1 MIFREGTKE
10 IGRVL
15 YRERVEAAVDNA
27 NRTGHGLGGIG
38 GQIMKGSHQFIR
50 LQETADRSMGEN
62 RMRTRCK
69 RTVLIGQQG
78 AVLVRQQ
85 ETRRN
90 RIDTNAFAELH
101 RQFRTEIFGPVS
113 HRSLGHAVTGHT
125 RERTESGL
133 GSKIDDG
140 TFT

>member
-1 MIFREGTKE
+1 MFNSLSTDRFTLESNSIVNVFREGTKE

-50 LQETADRSMGEN
+50 LQETSDRSMGEN

-78 AVLVRQQ
+78 AVLIRQK
-85 ETRRN
+85 ETRAIALTRMPSPN
-90 RIDTNAFAELH
+90 FIASSAQRYLVQFATAALA
-101 RQFRTEIFGPVS
+101 TP
-113 HRSLGHAVTGHT
+113 
-125 RERTESGL
+125 
-133 GSKIDDG
+133 
-140 TFT
+140 